1 MKGFKKLNL
10 NTLLE
15 AYRHL
20 VQDDWDLGPNLE
32 RPRAWRLPMST
43 QRATAPGGSRSA
55 TPPASSTR

>member
-15 AYRHL
+15 SYRRL

-32 RPRAWRLPMST
+32 RPRAWRLPMSA
-43 QRATAPGGSRSA
+43 QRRHGPGGSPSA
-55 TPPASSTR
+55 TPPVS